1 MEMHIPVPN
10 LSTKLFFVMHCM
22 IVSYYFYTVEGN
34 AIVEYNGISFY
45 AKDEYNFSSF
55 KFSRSK
61 QK

>member
-1 MEMHIPVPN
+1 MHY
-10 LSTKLFFVMHCM
+10 M